1 MTEEPKTNL
10 ADIQLLVMD
19 VDGVLT
25 DGTVMINGDGS
36 EGKSFNL
43 LDGHGI
49 RMWQRAGGKCAFL
62 SGRFS
67 EATKCRA
74 KQLEIDYCVQP
85 ARGKTDDGRQTT
97 EDGNEP
103 AFDKSTAGKFEKLPA
118 LKKLLEQMG
127 LSAKRTA
134 YIGDDLLD
142 LPVISYVGFGAAV
155 ANAVD
160 EVKDIADYVTTRR
173 GGDGAVREVIEY
185 ILKNTGKWQEL
196 VKKYLPDSETT

>member
-10 ADIQLLVMD
+10 ADIQLLAMD

-25 DGTVMINGDGS
+25 DGTIIINRDGS
-36 EGKSFNL
+36 EGKLFNL

-49 RMWQRAGGKCAFL
+49 RMWQRAGLKVAFL

-74 KQLEIDYCVQP
+74 EQLEVAYCVQP
-85 ARGKTDDGRQTT
+85 APVSSV
-97 EDGNEP
+97 EDGNGGGR
-103 AFDKSTAGKFEKLPA
+103 DCFEKLPA
-118 LKKLLEQMG
+118 LKKLLEQAG
-127 LSAKRTA
+127 LSAKVTA

-142 LPVISYVGFGAAV
+142 LPVIRYVGFGAAV

-160 EVKDIADYVTTRR
+160 EVRDIADYVTRRR

-185 ILKNTGKWQEL
+185 ILKKSGKWQEL
-196 VKKYLPDSETT
+196 MKRYE

>member
-1 MTEEPKTNL
+1 MMTRDNQMTKEPKTNL

-25 DGTVMINGDGS
+25 DGTVIINGDGS

-43 LDGHGI
+43 LDGLGI
-49 RMWQRAGGKCAFL
+49 RMWQRAGLKVAFL

-74 KQLEIDYCVQP
+74 EQLEVDYCVQ
-85 ARGKTDDGRQTT
+85 DC
-97 EDGNEP
+97 
-103 AFDKSTAGKFEKLPA
+103 FEKLPA

-127 LSAKRTA
+127 LSANRTA

-142 LPVISYVGFGAAV
+142 LPVIRYVGFGAAV

-160 EVKDIADYVTTRR
+160 EVKEEANYVTTRR

-196 VKKYLPDSETT
+196 MKRYLPASASLDASRGGRPDSETT

>member
-25 DGTVMINGDGS
+25 DGTVIINGDGS
-36 EGKSFNL
+36 EGKFFNL

-49 RMWQRAGGKCAFL
+49 RMWQRAGLKAAFL

-85 ARGKTDDGRQTT
+85 AYPEACPSGR
-97 EDGNEP
+97 DC
-103 AFDKSTAGKFEKLPA
+103 FEKLPA

-142 LPVISYVGFGAAV
+142 LPVIRYVGFGAAV

-160 EVKDIADYVTTRR
+160 EVKDIADYITTRR

-196 VKKYLPDSETT
+196 MKRYLPARPTEASGGRNSETT